1 MYSAKRCPPCK
12 VIWPDLSAFLEK
24 RQDDVLLLRA
34 NVKKAPKLVRDFSI
48 ESDSKMV
55 IFRNGKMVR
64 EKGFRNIE
72 YIDFSDS
79 TIDVS

>member
-1 MYSAKRCPPCK
+1 M
-12 VIWPDLSAFLEK
+12 IWPDLSAFLEK

-64 EKGFRNIE
+64 EKGFRNME
-72 YIDFSDS
+72 YE
-79 TIDVS
+79 